1 MCFLYCLIVE
11 EMSLFVK
18 VLFCVGLFS
27 LWLIF
32 LNLLCPENPFP
43 RGEAPR
49 EISVWY
55 HIGMKKFYKSTDQIE
70 NVRENCRSIRCP
82 KCGKVEVLRRHGYR
96 TGYINN
102 KRAIRCW
109 RLYCDPRGGGCGH
122 TPSLRLC
129 GVLRGR
135 SFSGK
140 VLGLFIEALVMGYSM
155 QSAWDYCKCAS
166 SLRTG
171 YRTYH
176 WLRHNESN
184 IRNALYEF
192 IDVRDMNTDA
202 SSFIALLELFKKAF
216 KDYNISAFQLKTQK
230 NFGFP

>member
-1 MCFLYCLIVE
+1 MKLFYSSVE
-11 EMSLFVK
+11 KINEVIL
-18 VLFCVGLFS
+18 
-27 LWLIF
+27 
-32 LNLLCPENPFP
+32 
-43 RGEAPR
+43 
-49 EISVWY
+49 
-55 HIGMKKFYKSTDQIE
+55 
-70 NVRENCRSIRCP
+70 NCRLIRCP
-82 KCGKVEVLRRHGYR
+82 ECRQVGFMNRHGYR

-102 KRAIRCW
+102 KRVIRCW